1 MSAQKI
7 TGLWS
12 KKMSDGR
19 LMLSGNIGPIK
30 ILIFPHTQAPGQQ
43 QNSNAPEFDLCIDSA
58 LSKDYVEKMIGDALS
73 GSMQTQ
79 QVQPQNGQQVQPQ
92 KNGQQVP
99 QPQNNQQQTPGQQ
112 WGDSSYW
119 NKK

>member
-79 QVQPQNGQQVQPQ
+79 PQ
-92 KNGQQVP
+92 NGQQVP